1 MVWPTGGLWGLQHV
15 KGLGKCTAR
24 CLQAL
29 SCQGSSSH
37 QALSQGSPRLT
48 DKTNRLVRPA
58 GQARLFIKTKGA
70 CLLTAQLCLPAGH

>member
-48 DKTNRLVRPA
+48 DKTNR
-58 GQARLFIKTKGA
+58 
-70 CLLTAQLCLPAGH
+70 